1 MTKIDFLLE
10 LSDRL
15 EGLNEEDREQSC
27 QFYDEMI
34 DDRIEEGMSEEEAV
48 ADLGSIDHIVKQII
62 AEIPISRIIKTKIK
76 ATRRLGVIAIIALV
90 FGGLILL
97 PIGISLVAAFFA
109 IYVSVWSIVVSFY
122 AIAFSFSASGLLGI
136 AMLVISAIRGEI
148 YAGIFVL
155 GAGLLLTGI
164 SIPLYKICTD
174 FTKLMCRFSKY
185 VFVKTK
191 TYIKTKLLKGGKAQ

>member
-15 EGLNEEDREQSC
+15 EGLNEEDRDQSC
-27 QFYDEMI
+27 QFYGEMI

-48 ADLGSIDHIVKQII
+48 ADLGSIDDIVKQII
-62 AEIPISRIIKTKIK
+62 AEIAISRIIKTKIK

-109 IYVSVWSIVVSFY
+109 LYVSVWSVVVSFY
-122 AIAFSFSASGLLGI
+122 AVAFSFSASGLLGI
-136 AMLVISAIRGEI
+136 AMLAISAIRGEM
-148 YAGIFVL
+148 YAGIFIL
-155 GAGLLLTGI
+155 GAGLLLAGI
-164 SIPLYKICTD
+164 SIPLYRLCAD

-185 VFVKTK
+185 VFVKIK
-191 TYIKTKLLKGGKAQ
+191 TYIKRKLLKGGRAQ

>member
-97 PIGISLVAAFFA
+97 PIGISLVATFFA
-109 IYVSVWSIVVSFY
+109 LYVSVWSVVVSFY
-122 AIAFSFSASGLLGI
+122 AVAFSFSASGLLGI

-148 YAGIFVL
+148 YAGIFIL
-155 GAGLLLTGI
+155 GAGLLLAGI
-164 SIPLYKICTD
+164 SIPLYRLCTD

-185 VFVKTK
+185 LFVKTK

>member
-97 PIGISLVAAFFA
+97 PIGISLVATFFA
-109 IYVSVWSIVVSFY
+109 LYVSVWSVVVSFY
-122 AIAFSFSASGLLGI
+122 AVAFSFSASGLLGI
-136 AMLVISAIRGEI
+136 SMLVISAIRGEI
-148 YAGIFVL
+148 YAGIFIL
-155 GAGLLLTGI
+155 GAGLLLAGI
-164 SIPLYKICTD
+164 SIPLYRLCTD

-185 VFVKTK
+185 LFVKTK
-191 TYIKTKLLKGGKAQ
+191 TYIKTKLLKGGKA

>member
-48 ADLGSIDHIVKQII
+48 ADLGSIDDIVKQII

-109 IYVSVWSIVVSFY
+109 LYVSVWSIVVSFY
-122 AIAFSFSASGLLGI
+122 AVAFSFSASGLLGI

-148 YAGIFVL
+148 YAGIFIL
-155 GAGLLLTGI
+155 GAGLLLAGI
-164 SIPLYKICTD
+164 SIPLYKICID
-174 FTKLMCRFSKY
+174 LARAMCRFSKY
-185 VFVKTK
+185 LFVKTK

>member
-48 ADLGSIDHIVKQII
+48 ADLGSIDDIVKHII
-62 AEIPISRIIKTKIK
+62 REIPISHIIKTKIK
-76 ATRRLGVIAIIALV
+76 ATNRLGAIAILALV

-97 PIGISLVAAFFA
+97 PIGISLFATFVA
-109 IYVSVWSIVVSFY
+109 IYVSVWSIVVSFF
-122 AIAFSFSASGLLGI
+122 AIAIPFSASGLVGI
-136 AMLVISAIRGEI
+136 AMLVTSAIRGEI
-148 YAGIFVL
+148 YAGIFIL
-155 GAGLLLTGI
+155 GTGLLLAGI
-164 SIPLYKICTD
+164 SIPLYKICID
-174 FTKLMCRFSKY
+174 LARAMCRFSKY

-191 TYIKTKLLKGGKAQ
+191 AYIKTKLLKGGKA